1 MNALLKFQ
9 AQQEDHF
16 LELFNAHDFEQLCAE
31 HVAFFQNNL
40 ETQFNYNQFRQKTA
54 RAKNPLHNFDDLV
67 SYMAL
72 YGWGHYLR
80 IQTVFAHSFQYSIFK
95 KHIPI
100 QACIVDYGCGQGIAT
115 LAWIEYV
122 LDQGFSIDRLDVIL
136 VEPSAV
142 ALSRASHWITQKA
155 RHHDIELNIIHHAC
169 TLDELEPNFMAAN
182 VNQLPSIHLLSNVLD
197 MYLNVQFSMSHLCH
211 QMKKYAHNSKHY
223 VYAVS
228 PDFVTGN
235 KGFDRFHQLLSPQ
248 HLYLNQHGKVRITE
262 YNLNSRCIEERLAPI
277 RAYAACI

>member
-9 AQQEDHF
+9 AQQEDQF
-16 LELFNAHDFEQLCAE
+16 LQSILAHDFEQLCAE
-31 HVAFFQNNL
+31 HVDFFQNNL
-40 ETQFNYNQFRQKTA
+40 QSQFDYHQFSKKTA
-54 RAKNPLHNFDDLV
+54 RAKNPLHHSDDLI

-80 IQTVFAHSFQYSIFK
+80 MQAVFAHSFQYSTFE

-122 LDQGFSIDRLDVIL
+122 LDQGYSIDRLDVIL
-136 VEPSAV
+136 VEPSAA
-142 ALSRASHWITQKA
+142 ALARASHWITQKA
-155 RHHDIELNIIHHAC
+155 QHHDIKLNIIHHAC
-169 TLDELEPNFMAAN
+169 TLDELEPDFMAAN
-182 VNQLPSIHLLSNVLD
+182 INQLPSIHLLSNVLD
-197 MYLNVQFSMSHLCH
+197 MYLSVQFSMSHLCH
-211 QMKKYAHNSKHY
+211 EMKQYARHSKHY

-228 PDFVTGN
+228 PDFITGN
-235 KGFDRFHQLLSPQ
+235 KGFDTFHQLLSPQ
-248 HLYLNQHGKVRITE
+248 QLYLNHHGTVRITE
-262 YNLNSRCIEERLAPI
+262 YNLNSRGIQERPAPI